1 MLGGGV
7 EINKT
12 VFTSQIPEKSAGK
25 EIEIVALKKYV
36 GKERDVGIC
45 DYIQD
50 GVLSTT
56 NHMKVG
62 NG

>member
-1 MLGGGV
+1 M
-7 EINKT
+7 
-12 VFTSQIPEKSAGK
+12 VFSSQIPEKSAGK
-25 EIEIVALKKYV
+25 EIGIITLQKYV

-45 DYIQD
+45 DCITD

-56 NHMKVG
+56 NHLKVG